1 VLALTHY
8 WSLYLLVVLAAVLAW
23 KAVRAEPSQRRR
35 YRMALVAMFVAG
47 VLFLP
52 WFPTF
57 WFQLRHTGT
66 PWSSPASFAA
76 MVNAVSEFA
85 GGVSSSGRALAL
97 TFFALAGFGLFG
109 AAGDR
114 TNVEIDLR
122 TRPRGRGV
130 AIVVAGTLAVAI
142 GAGLV
147 SGGAFAARYAAVVFP
162 PFLLLI
168 VLGTT
173 VFLDRRIL
181 AGVVLAATLFGF
193 AGGWENVHTDRSQA
207 GQVAATLKA
216 QYQPGDVIGYCP
228 DQLGPSSSRLLPSTF
243 VQYTF
248 PRRTGPKFVN
258 WVDYAKVT
266 GAADPDAFAR
276 FLDQQAGPGHTV
288 WLVWASQYR
297 TFGAKCEEVA
307 TLLGTLRPGANQL
320 FEADTLHFFE
330 HANLVRFPPR

>member
-1 VLALTHY
+1 
-8 WSLYLLVVLAAVLAW
+8 
-23 KAVRAEPSQRRR
+23 
-35 YRMALVAMFVAG
+35 MFVAG

-114 TNVEIDLR
+114 TKVEIDLR

-147 SGGAFAARYAAVVFP
+147 SGGAFAARVR
-162 PFLLLI
+162 
-168 VLGTT
+168 GRWCS
-173 VFLDRRIL
+173 RR
-181 AGVVLAATLFGF
+181 
-193 AGGWENVHTDRSQA
+193 
-207 GQVAATLKA
+207 
-216 QYQPGDVIGYCP
+216 
-228 DQLGPSSSRLLPSTF
+228 SS
-243 VQYTF
+243 
-248 PRRTGPKFVN
+248 
-258 WVDYAKVT
+258 
-266 GAADPDAFAR
+266 
-276 FLDQQAGPGHTV
+276 
-288 WLVWASQYR
+288 
-297 TFGAKCEEVA
+297 C
-307 TLLGTLRPGANQL
+307 
-320 FEADTLHFFE
+320 
-330 HANLVRFPPR
+330 